1 MADDNY
7 DDEIPH
13 DPMAGMANAMIILT
27 GIMLLMGTFFMW
39 QAAAN
44 LYQDGPLA

>member
-27 GIMLLMGTFFMW
+27 GLMMLGAWLVMNHLNGM
-39 QAAAN
+39 
-44 LYQDGPLA
+44 YPGPPGSG